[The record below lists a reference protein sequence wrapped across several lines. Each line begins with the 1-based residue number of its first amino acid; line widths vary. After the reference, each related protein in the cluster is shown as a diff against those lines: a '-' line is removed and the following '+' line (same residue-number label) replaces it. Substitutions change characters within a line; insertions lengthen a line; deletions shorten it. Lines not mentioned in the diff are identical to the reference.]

1 MHCCK
6 SGRKKGE
13 RMVKKR
19 GKPVSFDAMVKFFMQ
34 AYQIPT
40 KRDVDKILKGMERIE
55 GQLKT
60 LMSQTPSAS
69 RKKRTPREKSEG
81 NATSR
86 VLEVI
91 QKRKD
96 GIDVPGIRA
105 ETGFEDK
112 KLRNIIFRLHK
123 LGKIKR
129 KDRGV
134 YVGA

>member
-1 MHCCK
+1 
-6 SGRKKGE
+6 
-13 RMVKKR
+13 MVKKR

-40 KRDVDKILKGMERIE
+40 KRDVDKILKSMERIE

-91 QKRKD
+91 RKHKD
-96 GIDVPGIRA
+96 GIDVPGIRT

-112 KLRNIIFRLHK
+112 KLRNIIFRLHN
-123 LGKIKR
+123 LEKIKR
-129 KDRGV
+129 KGRGV
-134 YVGA
+134 YVAA

>member
-1 MHCCK
+1 
-6 SGRKKGE
+6 
-13 RMVKKR
+13 MVKKR

-129 KDRGV
+129 KNRGV

>member
-1 MHCCK
+1 
-6 SGRKKGE
+6 
-13 RMVKKR
+13 MVKKR

-55 GQLKT
+55 GQLRT

-81 NATSR
+81 NATIR

-91 QKRKD
+91 RKRKD
-96 GIDVPGIRA
+96 GIDVPGIHA